1 MQTVLKQ
8 LTRHPTKQ
16 GKEPMQSM
24 RQELSNEP
32 SEHNAI
38 IQKLK
43 QMVAEKEAKIKEL
56 QEIQELSDKV
66 KKKRWMKWNILML
79 P

>member
-56 QEIQELSDKV
+56 QEIQQLSDKV
-66 KKKRWMKWNILML
+66 KKKRWMK
-79 P
+79 